1 MCGIIAYTGKEN
13 KLNDCLTI
21 LESLQYRGRDG
32 AGVSINGEIIR
43 VVGAPEDLVKK
54 IHSLQ
59 IKPTGD
65 TSIIAHTRWA
75 THGRKDFESNAHP
88 HTDTTKRFIVVHNGM
103 ISNSE
108 KLKAEHL
115 PDYSFYS
122 ETDTE
127 IIPALLSVFA
137 EKYPNKSTDQL
148 IKSVLEI
155 IEGTYGF
162 VIEDRTNPGTLY
174 AIRSG
179 SPLSVGKSTDGIY
192 ICSDETKL
200 HKYTDTVVTLDIG
213 DLCIARPDGF
223 SVTNIF
229 TGDIRTLHERATN
242 PNQEEADKGDFTYWT
257 EKELMETPTRL
268 LDTMRGR
275 INTTEGNVVLNGISQ
290 IADKLP
296 LVKNIILL
304 GCGTSRNAGMY
315 GKMMIEKY
323 AGIPCEVI
331 DASVFAEINPIITPE
346 TLIIPISQ
354 SGETADVIHA
364 LTEAK
369 AHGALLLGII
379 NAVDSTIARMCGH
392 GVYIQ
397 VGPEIGVAS
406 TKAFFGQ
413 CSILVMIA
421 VALGR
426 TRSLSSVQANALLD
440 GLIKIPEM
448 MTSIISSR
456 ETLHEMTA
464 HTVNRHHMLISSN
477 TGWAGICEAKLKM
490 EELCYQ
496 PVSAELG
503 GSLKHGPLA
512 MISPENKNVIIACLT
527 GHPDGDKRIRD
538 TVAITLSNGAEPI
551 IISPKNIDIGSYSN
565 GTPGIISIPEIHSDL
580 TIFLSTYI
588 LQWYVY
594 YMSLRMEHNPDYPR
608 NLAKSVTV

>member
-1 MCGIIAYTGKEN
+1 MCGIIAYTGKQN
-13 KLNDCLTI
+13 KVGECLKI

-32 AGVSINGEIIR
+32 AGISINGTITR
-43 VVGAPEDLVKK
+43 VVGSPEDLIEKIEVVK
-54 IHSLQ
+54 HTDSAYSL
-59 IKPTGD
+59 
-65 TSIIAHTRWA
+65 IAHTRWA
-75 THGRKDFESNAHP
+75 THGRKDFLDNAHP
-88 HTDTTKRFIVVHNGM
+88 HTDSSKRFIVVHNGM
-103 ISNSE
+103 ISNAE
-108 KLKAEHL
+108 KLKQEL
-115 PDYSFYS
+115 LSDYLFYS

-127 IIPALLSVFA
+127 IIPALLSKFA
-137 EKYPNKSTDQL
+137 TEHPDNSTEQHIKQILEL
-148 IKSVLEI
+148 IS
-155 IEGTYGF
+155 GTYGF
-162 VIEDRTNPGTLY
+162 VIEDRTNPGVLY

-179 SPLSVGKSTDGIY
+179 SPLSIGKSTDGIY

-200 HKYTDTVVTLDIG
+200 HKYTDTIVTLDIG
-213 DLCIARPDGF
+213 DLCIANPNGF
-223 SVTNIF
+223 TITNIS
-229 TGDIRTLHERATN
+229 TGDVRTPEERMTN
-242 PNQEEADKGDFTYWT
+242 PDQEEADKGSYTYWT
-257 EKELMETPTRL
+257 EKELMETPDRL

-275 INTTEGNVVLNGISQ
+275 IDAVGGNAILNGISQ

-296 LVKNIILL
+296 LVKNVILI

-323 AGIPCEVI
+323 AGIPCEII

-369 AHGALLLGII
+369 NHGAVLLGII

-421 VALGR
+421 IALGR
-426 TRSLSSVQANALLD
+426 TRALSAADASELLE
-440 GLIKIPEM
+440 GLATIPEM
-448 MTSIISSR
+448 LTTIIERRDSIKELAVTTI
-456 ETLHEMTA
+456 
-464 HTVNRHHMLISSN
+464 NRHHMLISSN

-490 EELCYQ
+490 EELCYD

-512 MISPENKNVIIACLT
+512 MISHENKNVVIACLT

-551 IISPKNIDIGSYSN
+551 IIAPENIDPGSYSN
-565 GTPGIISIPEIHSDL
+565 GEPILIPTPEIHSDL
-580 TIFLSTYI
+580 SIFTSTYV

-594 YMSLRMEHNPDYPR
+594 YMSTLLGNNPDYPR